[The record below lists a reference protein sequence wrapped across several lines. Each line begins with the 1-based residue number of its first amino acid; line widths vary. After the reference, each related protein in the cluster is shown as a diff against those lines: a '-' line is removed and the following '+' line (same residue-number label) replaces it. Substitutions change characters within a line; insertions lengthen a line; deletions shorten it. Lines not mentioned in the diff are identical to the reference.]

1 MDTPP
6 ENLPQK
12 TAALKIFGI
21 GNAGIAVLEQLLGAD
36 IPSDCFAVVDTDPQ
50 ALQASLVSTKMQI
63 SPEIGRKVAALGSTE
78 ACRELPPDQATA
90 LKSACEGKNLIFIV
104 AGLGG
109 GVGNVLTP
117 VLAQLAKEAG
127 ALVLAF
133 VILPFDC
140 EGSLRR
146 QAAEQGLDAIKQT
159 IDGVICLPN
168 QRLLSLMD
176 ETTSLVQAFRLGSTL
191 MADCVR
197 GLWRLCVHKGLIPI
211 HFSEVCEFIR
221 GHHAESA
228 FAVAEAVGATRS
240 REVLDKLLNHPLL
253 DGGRALEE
261 CDGALVSLMGG
272 PDLTM
277 TEVNRIMEQL
287 NAKCSRAQVIM
298 GAAID
303 ETFRERLAVTLITV
317 RKVLQPLDADP
328 VPRVSTEEL
337 GAQLLNRQSEPRP
350 GSRFVPPA
358 PILPPEQVQRMLAQQ
373 GGSRARA
380 GKGLP
385 RLRQTQLPLE
395 ILSKGRFDK
404 SEPTIHKGEDLD
416 VPTYIRRGV
425 VLN

>member
-1 MDTPP
+1 MDTPSEKIP
-6 ENLPQK
+6 PK
-12 TAALKIFGI
+12 TAAVKIFGV
-21 GNAGIAVLEQLLGAD
+21 GHAGIAVLEQLAGGE
-36 IPSDCFAVVDTDPQ
+36 IPPDYFAIIDNDPQ
-50 ALQASLVSTKMQI
+50 TLEACLVGTKVTI
-63 SPEIGRKVAALGSTE
+63 NSESVRKVAAGTTSGLVP
-78 ACRELPPDQATA
+78 ELSPEVVAS
-90 LKSACEGKNLIFIV
+90 LKSACEDKNLIFIV

-109 GVGNVLTP
+109 DVGNVLTP
-117 VLAQLAKEAG
+117 MVGRLAKESG

-133 VILPFDC
+133 VILPFEC
-140 EGSLRR
+140 EGSRRR
-146 QAAEQGLDAIKQT
+146 QIAEQGLEAIKQAT
-159 IDGVICLPN
+159 DGVICLPN
-168 QRLLSLMD
+168 QRILGLMD
-176 ETTSLVQAFRLGSTL
+176 ETTSVAQALRLGNGL

-197 GLWRLCVHKGLIPI
+197 GLWRLCLHKGLIPL
-211 HFSEVCEFIR
+211 HFSEVCEFVR
-221 GHHAESA
+221 GHQAESA
-228 FAVAEAVGATRS
+228 FAVAEAAGATRS
-240 REVLDKLLNHPLL
+240 REVLDKLVNHPLL

-277 TEVNRIMEQL
+277 TEVNRIMEQI
-287 NAKCSRAQVIM
+287 NAKCGRAQVIM

-317 RKVLQPLDADP
+317 RKILQPLDADP
-328 VPRVSTEEL
+328 SPRICTEEL

-358 PILPPEQVQRMLAQQ
+358 PVLPPEQVQRMLAQQ
-373 GGSRARA
+373 GGSRARG